1 MPFYRQAVLLPHP
14 GNLVLVPVG
23 PAGAALD
30 APADP
35 VHRPIRP
42 RAWRVIWPMAAGL
55 PAIMGPGK
63 LSVSRS
69 ETDPLALRAM
79 SGAVEIPQLAK
90 TRGDAREATKDPL
103 DCPGAVR
110 ARLSRRR
117 MQPERLLRLFD
128 QDG

>member
-1 MPFYRQAVLLPHP
+1 MPFYHQPVLLPPP
-14 GNLVLVPVG
+14 GNLVLVPLG
-23 PAGAALD
+23 PAGPDLD

-35 VHRPIRP
+35 VHRHIRP
-42 RAWRVIWPMAAGL
+42 RPWRVIWPMAVGL

>member
-1 MPFYRQAVLLPHP
+1 
-14 GNLVLVPVG
+14 
-23 PAGAALD
+23 
-30 APADP
+30 
-35 VHRPIRP
+35 
-42 RAWRVIWPMAAGL
+42 MAAGL